1 MKKIK
6 LLVKRI
12 ALKDDYTIGKLYIN
26 DECFCDTLE
35 DTVRVLNS
43 KEDKVY
49 GKTAIPAGVYKVT
62 LSMSNKFKRILPYI
76 HDVPY
81 FEGIRIHSGN
91 TANDSLGCI
100 LVGINNVVG
109 KVTSSRNTEEKLMK
123 ILENSD
129 EITIEIV

>member
-26 DECFCDTLE
+26 NEYFCDTLE
-35 DTVRVLNS
+35 DKVRVLNS

-91 TANDSLGCI
+91 TSNDSLGCI